1 MSSLDPSIT
10 AADNISAG
18 RPAAAAGA
26 QAGVP
31 LLEVRDLH
39 AAYGLSR
46 VLFGVSL
53 QVGRGECVCLLG
65 RNGVGKTTTMRA
77 IMGLTPPAEG
87 AVLWQGR
94 DVTGWAPNR
103 AARAGMGFVP
113 EDRRIFADLTVWENL
128 EVAQRAAGRS
138 GRWNIESVYQL
149 FPKLQELADRRGGNL
164 SGGEQQ
170 MLTIAR
176 TLMGN
181 PELLLLDEPSE
192 GLAPLVV
199 EHLLEQVRLLR
210 DEGLTILL
218 AEQGV
223 EFSLA
228 LADRVYVLEKGSV
241 RHSGPAEELRQD
253 RALRDSLLTI

>member
-1 MSSLDPSIT
+1 V
-10 AADNISAG
+10 SA
-18 RPAAAAGA
+18 
-26 QAGVP
+26 

-53 QVGRGECVCLLG
+53 EIGRGECVCLLG

-77 IMGLTPPAEG
+77 IMGLTPPTAG
-87 AVLWQGR
+87 TVRWQGR
-94 DVTGWAPNR
+94 EVTGWAPHV
-103 AARAGMGFVP
+103 AARAGIGFVP
-113 EDRRIFADLTVWENL
+113 EDRRIFADLDVWENL
-128 EVAQRAAGRS
+128 DVARRAAGRT
-138 GRWNIESVYQL
+138 GRWTVEAVYEL
-149 FPKLQELADRRGGNL
+149 FPKLAELAGRRGGNL

-199 EHLLEQVRLLR
+199 EHLLQQVGRLKA
-210 DEGLTILL
+210 EGLTILL

-228 LADRVYVLEKGSV
+228 LADRVYVLEKGAV
-241 RHSGPAEELRQD
+241 RFAGPANQLRED
-253 RALRDSLLTI
+253 EALRHTRLAM